1 MNENQL
7 LKTMESTGITTWS
20 FDEIN
25 LALDNLLEKYKGKV
39 YTEESYKSAKSDK
52 QELNAINKRIE
63 EKRKEYK
70 KICLAPYNAIEDE
83 IKALT
88 KKINEQ
94 ISEIDEYTKAVEEKE
109 KTDKKLKIKEYYD
122 AKSVIL
128 GEYSESLFE
137 KLLNIKWLNKT
148 FSEKNWK
155 IEVQD
160 AINKAESDIK
170 AIKALGSAFEKVL
183 TDKYCETVSLDTVME
198 YRDELERACEA
209 RNDVSAAA
217 PVSVAA
223 TATDNTESGSAD
235 YTMLKVYASGDA
247 LFRLQDYMAMMGIKF
262 EIC

>member
-94 ISEIDEYTKAVEEKE
+94 ISEIDEAQVVVNNGRALVAVRFDAQYSAGLDDRMKQQITETVQKVDDTLKDVEI
-109 KTDKKLKIKEYYD
+109 TDDDTLYGQIKG
-122 AKSVIL
+122 L
-128 GEYSESLFE
+128 GERVANVTGL
-137 KLLNIKWLNKT
+137 
-148 FSEKNWK
+148 
-155 IEVQD
+155 
-160 AINKAESDIK
+160 
-170 AIKALGSAFEKVL
+170 
-183 TDKYCETVSLDTVME
+183 
-198 YRDELERACEA
+198 DEL
-209 RNDVSAAA
+209 
-217 PVSVAA
+217 
-223 TATDNTESGSAD
+223 AD
-235 YTMLKVYASGDA
+235 DFGD
-247 LFRLQDYMAMMGIKF
+247 LWDRIVGR
-262 EIC
+262 

>member
-128 GEYSESLFE
+128 GEYAERLFE

-155 IEVQD
+155 IE
-160 AINKAESDIK
+160 
-170 AIKALGSAFEKVL
+170 
-183 TDKYCETVSLDTVME
+183 VME

>member
-7 LKTMESTGITTWS
+7 LKTMESTGITTWP

-88 KKINEQ
+88 KKIKEQ

-128 GEYSESLFE
+128 GEYAERLFE

-160 AINKAESDIK
+160 AINKA
-170 AIKALGSAFEKVL
+170 
-183 TDKYCETVSLDTVME
+183 
-198 YRDELERACEA
+198 
-209 RNDVSAAA
+209 
-217 PVSVAA
+217 
-223 TATDNTESGSAD
+223 
-235 YTMLKVYASGDA
+235 
-247 LFRLQDYMAMMGIKF
+247 
-262 EIC
+262 

>member
-7 LKTMESTGITTWS
+7 LKTVESTGITTWS

-88 KKINEQ
+88 KKIKEQ

-128 GEYSESLFE
+128 GEYAERLFE

-160 AINKAESDIK
+160 AIN
-170 AIKALGSAFEKVL
+170 
-183 TDKYCETVSLDTVME
+183 TVKQFHLIPLWNIVMSLKEPAKPAMTFLLQH
-198 YRDELERACEA
+198 RFLLLQQQRTTPRAAQPITLCL
-209 RNDVSAAA
+209 RCMQ
-217 PVSVAA
+217 AA
-223 TATDNTESGSAD
+223 THFSD
-235 YTMLKVYASGDA
+235 
-247 LFRLQDYMAMMGIKF
+247 FRTI
-262 EIC
+262 

>member
-7 LKTMESTGITTWS
+7 LKTMESTGITTWP

-88 KKINEQ
+88 KKIKEQ
-94 ISEIDEYTKAVEEKE
+94 ISEIDEYTKAVDEKE
-109 KTDKKLKIKEYYD
+109 KADKKTKIKEYYD

-128 GEYSESLFE
+128 GEYAERLFE
-137 KLLNIKWLNKT
+137 KLLRHSAKKT
-148 FSEKNWK
+148 GR
-155 IEVQD
+155 
-160 AINKAESDIK
+160 
-170 AIKALGSAFEKVL
+170 L
-183 TDKYCETVSLDTVME
+183 
-198 YRDELERACEA
+198 R
-209 RNDVSAAA
+209 
-217 PVSVAA
+217 
-223 TATDNTESGSAD
+223 
-235 YTMLKVYASGDA
+235 
-247 LFRLQDYMAMMGIKF
+247 FRTQ
-262 EIC
+262 